1 MSERKHKY
9 SVILNNYN
17 KPSDRFLTSGYGAP
31 AANRGVYELIELAG
45 KQEIVEGVE
54 MLMDDSGEGGTWIG
68 IGPANKNE
76 IKAALDAN
84 GLKLASII
92 PNLWGHWRLSQGTI
106 GARDPKMR
114 AEAIELVKRAMDLA
128 ADVGCDHI
136 GLWPGHDGYD
146 YYFEADYQ
154 QLWAW
159 WVEGMQEIADHNP
172 DIRIGLE
179 AKPDEPRAYS
189 FISSNPKTL
198 LLLRDIDREN
208 VGVLLDIGHSLYA
221 HENLGEVV
229 AQTQANGRKLFH
241 CHMNDNYNS
250 ADLDMIIGSVHTIE
264 FIEMFYWL
272 RRTGYDHWLSIDLFA
287 YRTDPA
293 LSIFEAIK
301 WMKAFDKFIDAVGL
315 SNLDDLLKNGDPIAN
330 QRFFREKLL
339 RA

>member
-17 KPSDRFLTSGYGAP
+17 KPADRFLTSGYGDP
-31 AANRGVYELIELAG
+31 ADIRGVFDLIELAG
-45 KQEIVEGVE
+45 KQEIVEGLE
-54 MLMDDSGEGGTWIG
+54 MLMDDGGEGGTWIG
-68 IGPANKNE
+68 IGQANKKE
-76 IKAALDAN
+76 IKAALDEN
-84 GLKLASII
+84 GLQLASII
-92 PNLWGHWRLSQGTI
+92 PNLWGHWRLAQGTI
-106 GARDPKMR
+106 GARDPKIRSESIDM
-114 AEAIELVKRAMDLA
+114 VKRAMDLA
-128 ADVGCDHI
+128 ADMGCSHI

-154 QLWAW
+154 QLWSW

-172 DIRIGLE
+172 AIRIGLE

-198 LLLRDIDREN
+198 LLMRDIDRDN
-208 VGVLLDIGHSLYA
+208 VGVLLDVGHSLYA

-229 AQTQANGRKLFH
+229 AQTQQNGRKLFH

-250 ADLDMIIGSVHTIE
+250 ADLDMIIGSVHTLE

-293 LSIFEAIK
+293 LSIFEGIK
-301 WMKAFDKFIDAVGL
+301 WMQAFDKFIDEVGL
-315 SNLDDLLKNGDPIAN
+315 SKLDNLLKHGDPIAN
-330 QRFFREKLL
+330 QRFFREMFFS
-339 RA
+339 A